1 MRKIFDRDQAQ
12 KTDEFYDAITPSK
25 YELPDERSVE
35 ARAKNLRKALAKE
48 FLARGN
54 HCSKVQRCKQLS
66 CPICRRIFA
75 TETLEKNRERVAL
88 HGDVSE
94 WQACTF
100 VPEFGKTKIG
110 ALPGGGLRGFK
121 DRLRKELLKVD
132 PAIAA
137 ILSVDVS
144 CERHAGEKYWQW
156 HVHGL
161 IRLPSADIGKKLGR
175 RFRWSKRARH
185 KQCYRPSKISSTF
198 ELDGWLSYM
207 MKPEFKS
214 YVHHT
219 SGEKRR
225 SERQMKISDEAKL
238 AEVLHEYWVS
248 QRLFT
253 VGMSES

>member
-1 MRKIFDRDQAQ
+1 MKKMFDRAQAQ
-12 KTDEFYDAITPSK
+12 KTYELYDAITPSK
-25 YELPDERSVE
+25 YELPEERSVE
-35 ARAKNLRKALAKE
+35 ARAKNLRKALAKG
-48 FLARGN
+48 FPGRGK

-66 CPICRRIFA
+66 CPICRLIFA
-75 TETLEKNRERVAL
+75 TETLKKNRERVTL

-110 ALPGGGLRGFK
+110 ALPGGELRAFK
-121 DRLRKELLKVD
+121 DRLRKALREVD

-144 CERHAGEKYWQW
+144 CERHEGEKYWQW

-161 IRLPSADIGKKLGR
+161 IRLPHPDIAKELCR
-175 RFRWSKRARH
+175 HFRWSRRARH
-185 KQCYRPSKISSTF
+185 RECYRPTEINSIF
-198 ELDGWLSYM
+198 ELDGWLNYM

-214 YVHHT
+214 YVHPT

-225 SERQMKISDEAKL
+225 SERQMLTSDEVEL
-238 AEVLHEYWVS
+238 ANVLNKYKVP

-253 VGMSES
+253 VGMSKR